1 MHSGDIRQQLRAARR
16 ALASADQKKA
26 AKALTQRLISQT
38 FFLQAKHIGLYLAN
52 DGEIDPHGIIQA
64 ASSLNI
70 TCYLPVIDR
79 ATNNSL
85 CFAEYNEKTE
95 LKPNKFNILE
105 PFITNKDCRL
115 PKDLDL
121 ILMPLVGFDREGNRI
136 GMGGGYY
143 DRTLAFMNT
152 TKRDAPKLIGL
163 AHSCQEVSS
172 IDRQSWDITLNLIAT
187 EKQIICAK
195 PR

>member
-1 MHSGDIRQQLRAARR
+1 MDSGDIRQQLRTARR
-16 ALASADQKKA
+16 SLASADQKKA
-26 AKALTQRLISQT
+26 AKALTQQLISQT
-38 FFLQAKHIGLYLAN
+38 YFLQAKHIGLYLAN
-52 DGEIDPHGIIQA
+52 DGEIDPHGIIEV

-70 TCYLPVIDR
+70 ICYLPVIDR

-85 CFAEYNEKTE
+85 CFAEYDENTE

-105 PFITNKDCRL
+105 PVITNKNSKP

-152 TKRDAPKLIGL
+152 NKRDVPTLIGL
-163 AHSCQEVSS
+163 AHSCQEISS
-172 IDRQSWDITLNLIAT
+172 IDRQSWDITLNLIVT